1 MFDITNGQLKISV
14 RTLVEFLCRSGDID
28 NRFGGVPDKTAMEA
42 GSRAHRR
49 IQKSMGPDYRAEVPL
64 KWSMPGDK
72 YSVLVEG
79 RADGIFASDGL
90 FYIDEIKGTYRDI
103 RYLTEPV
110 YVHKAQAMC
119 YAFFYML
126 DNDIDGSI
134 GIRMTYVNL
143 DSDNVKYFEEVLDFE
158 ELKGWFAGIIG
169 QLLKWGDYLW
179 EHQRERSESINGLK
193 FPFEYRP
200 GQRELAVNVY
210 KAVELGRNLFIQ
222 APTGVGKTIST
233 VYPSVMSLGGG
244 RGGKIFYLTAKTITR
259 TAAAEAFSLLQAQGL
274 KFKTVTITAKDKICF
289 AESETGP
296 ECSPLTCRYAK
307 GHNDRVNDAVYDLV
321 THENVISRQVIEE
334 YAKKHCVCPFE
345 FCLDVSYWVDGIIC
359 DYNYVFD
366 PHVFLKRYFSEG
378 RTPEHIFLIDE
389 AHNLVDRAREMY
401 SAHMFKEAFLEVKK
415 LVKGHSGELVRALER
430 CNSNLLELKR
440 ECGEKYKALES
451 DGAFALNMQ
460 RLAEEIVKF
469 TESHRDFAYMR
480 ELSEFYFDVLHYN
493 GIHDCLD
500 ENYIIYTEHTDSGFM
515 LRLFCVNPSANL
527 KSRLE
532 KGRAAVFFS
541 ATLLPVNYYK
551 ELLSGDR
558 EDYAVYAHS
567 PFDVKRRLLL
577 VGRDVTSRYTRRN
590 EKEYSKIVGYIK
602 EIVSGREGNY
612 LVFFPSYK
620 YMEDV
625 YALMS
630 GQEPED
636 FDVIVQSPDM
646 SEEDKENF
654 LDSFESRSEG
664 TLVGFC
670 VMGGVFSE
678 GIDLKRDSLIGAV
691 IVGTGLPS
699 INTAGQLLRGYYDEK
714 ENCGYEY
721 AYVYPGMNKVLQAA
735 GRVIRTDEDRGV
747 IALLDDRFLTP
758 QYLALFPAE
767 WSDYAVA
774 DAGTVG
780 QEVLDFWNGK

>member
-1 MFDITNGQLKISV
+1 MFDITDGQLKISV

-49 IQKSMGPDYRAEVPL
+49 IQKSMGADYKAEVPL
-64 KWSMPGDK
+64 KWSGDGES
-72 YSVLVEG
+72 YQILVEG
-79 RADGIFASDGL
+79 RADGIFASDGI

-103 RYLTEPV
+103 KYLTEPV

-126 DNDIDGSI
+126 DNGIKDRI
-134 GIRMTYVNL
+134 GIRMTYVSL
-143 DSDNVKYFEEVLDFE
+143 DSDDVRYFEEILGFE
-158 ELKGWFAGIIG
+158 ELKAWFEELIG
-169 QLLKWGDYLW
+169 QLSRWGDYLC
-179 EHQRERSESINGLK
+179 EHLAERARSVKGLR
-193 FPFEYRP
+193 FPFEYRK

-210 KAVELGRNLFIQ
+210 RAIGMRCNLFIQ

-233 VYPSVMSLGGG
+233 VYPAVMSLGNGG
-244 RGGKIFYLTAKTITR
+244 SGKIFYLTAKTITR
-259 TAAAEAFSLLQAQGL
+259 TAAEEAFSLLQARGL
-274 KFKTVTITAKDKICF
+274 KFKTVTITAKEKICLLD
-289 AESETGP
+289 SETGP
-296 ECSPLTCRYAK
+296 ECNPVSCPYAK
-307 GHNDRVNDAVYDLV
+307 GHNDRVNEAVYDLI
-321 THENVISRQVIEE
+321 THENFVSRQALEE
-334 YAKKHCVCPFE
+334 YAAKHRVCPFE
-345 FCLDVSYWVDGIIC
+345 LCLDVSYWVDGIIC

-366 PHVFLKRYFSEG
+366 PHVYLKRYFAEG
-378 RTPEHIFLIDE
+378 RAAEHIFLIDE

-401 SAHMFKEAFLEVKK
+401 SAHMFKEDFLSVKK

-430 CNSNLLELKR
+430 CNANLLELKR
-440 ECGEKYKALES
+440 GCDGAYAVLES

-460 RLAEEIVKF
+460 RLGEEIVKF

-493 GIHDCLD
+493 GIRDCLD

-515 LRLFCVNPSANL
+515 LRLFCVNPSKNL
-527 KSRLE
+527 KTCLQ

-551 ELLSGDR
+551 ELLSGDK
-558 EDYAVYAHS
+558 EDYAVYARS
-567 PFDVKRRLLL
+567 PFDAHKRLLL
-577 VGRDVTSRYTRRN
+577 VGRDVSSRYTRRN
-590 EKEYSKIVGYIK
+590 EIEYAKIVRYI
-602 EIVSGREGNY
+602 EETVSGREGNY

-620 YMEDV
+620 YMEEV
-625 YALMS
+625 YALMLRE
-630 GQEPED
+630 GANAFE
-636 FDVIVQSPDM
+636 VKLQSRDM
-646 SEEDKENF
+646 SEREKELF
-654 LDSFESRSEG
+654 LESFGRADGGS
-664 TLVGFC
+664 LVGFC

-678 GIDLKRDSLIGAV
+678 GIDLKKDSLIGAV

-699 INTAGQLLRGYYDEK
+699 INTAGQLLRRYYDEK
-714 ENCGYEY
+714 EGCGYEY

-758 QYLALFPAE
+758 AYLSLFPAE
-767 WSDYAVA
+767 WSEYSAVTA
-774 DAGTVG
+774 ETVK
-780 QEVLDFWNGK
+780 QEVLDFWDGK

>member
-1 MFDITNGQLKISV
+1 MFDIEDGKLKISV

-28 NRFGGVPDKTAMEA
+28 SRFGGVSDRAAMEA

-49 IQKSMGPDYRAEVPL
+49 IQKSMGPEYRAEVPL
-64 KWSMPGDK
+64 KWSRPGEWYDIEI
-72 YSVLVEG
+72 EG
-79 RADGIFASDGL
+79 RADGIFESDGL
-90 FYIDEIKGTYRDI
+90 PFIDEIKGTYKDM

-126 DNDIDGSI
+126 QNQTAGKI
-134 GIRMTYVNL
+134 GVRMTYVNL
-143 DSDNVKYFEEVLDFE
+143 DTEDIKYFEQIMTFTELE
-158 ELKGWFAGIIG
+158 EWFGG
-169 QLLKWGDYLW
+169 LTEQLVKWGDYLW
-179 EHQRERSESINGLK
+179 EHQGEREKSIRGLK

-200 GQRELAVNVY
+200 GQRELAVSVY
-210 KAVELGRNLFIQ
+210 KAVGQGRNLFIQ

-233 VYPSVMSLGGG
+233 VYPSVMSLGNGG
-244 RGGKIFYLTAKTITR
+244 GGKIFYLTAKTITR
-259 TAAAEAFSLLQAQGL
+259 TAAAEAFSLLRDQGL
-274 KFKTVTITAKDKICF
+274 RFKTVTVTAKEKVCLLD
-289 AESETGP
+289 ADSGP
-296 ECSPLTCRYAK
+296 ECNPAVCPYAR
-307 GHNDRVNDAVYDLV
+307 GHNDRVNDAVYDIV
-321 THENVISRQVIEE
+321 THEEVISRQTVEE
-334 YAKKHCVCPFE
+334 YAKKHQVCPFE
-345 FCLDVSYWVDGIIC
+345 FCLDVSYWVDGVIC

-366 PHVFLKRYFSEG
+366 PHVYLKRYFSEG
-378 RTPEHIFLIDE
+378 RGREHIFLIDE
-389 AHNLVDRAREMY
+389 AHNLVDRGREMY
-401 SAHMFKEAFLEVKK
+401 SARMFKEDFLAVKK
-415 LVKGHSGELVRALER
+415 LVKGHGAALERALER

-440 ECGEKYKALES
+440 ECGGDYREIES
-451 DGAFALNMQ
+451 DGPFALNMQ
-460 RLAEEIVKF
+460 RLAEEIIKF

-500 ENYIIYTEHTDSGFM
+500 ENYIIYTEHTSSGFM
-515 LRLFCVNPSANL
+515 LCLFCVNPSANL
-527 KSRLE
+527 RGRLD

-558 EDYAVYAHS
+558 EEYAVYAHS
-567 PFDVKRRLLL
+567 PFDAGKRLLL

-590 EKEYSKIVGYIK
+590 EGEYAKIVDYIEK
-602 EIVSGREGNY
+602 IAGARRGNY

-620 YMEDV
+620 YMEAV
-625 YALMS
+625 YGVLQQRGFGELQVLLQSRDMPE
-630 GQEPED
+630 QER
-636 FDVIVQSPDM
+636 
-646 SEEDKENF
+646 EEF
-654 LDSFESRSEG
+654 LESFERG
-664 TLVGFC
+664 GDKTLVGFC

-699 INTAGQLLRGYYDEK
+699 LNTEGQLLRKYYDEK

-758 QYLALFPAE
+758 QYLSLFPAE
-767 WSDYAVA
+767 WSDYSVVT
-774 DAGTVG
+774 GKSVG
-780 QEVLDFWNGK
+780 QEVLDFWNKK